1 MSIGLFLL
9 MFFFILGCSDDKFL
23 KRDNPEKPIIVES
36 SDFYKDTIYYYG
48 EYLEIKEITL
58 SQS

>member
-1 MSIGLFLL
+1 